1 VQRVPGMLGQVNLS
15 YLLPCPRPEN
25 GAGDHDEKG
34 LTMTNQEICDFYDN
48 NPNLTLA
55 QLANMLGL
63 SVDQVKTILQTPVPV
78 QSFVYRRGQSQ
89 KYRG

>member
-1 VQRVPGMLGQVNLS
+1 
-15 YLLPCPRPEN
+15 
-25 GAGDHDEKG
+25 
-34 LTMTNQEICDFYDN
+34 MTNQEICDFYDN